1 MTASINNR
9 RNAVICLISLCLS
22 LFIILAAFASPS
34 HAEDKKRVFVLHSY
48 HKGLAWT
55 DSEDTSIQS
64 VLRKQEN
71 IEVYTEYM
79 DTKRVADARHYALLT
94 ELFRKKYGH
103 MKFDVIILSDE
114 DAYDFVLKHHDS
126 LFPKVPVVFC
136 GVNFFDASMI
146 ESRRDYYTGVVE
158 AYDVRNTIRTA
169 LRLHPDTYRIVVI
182 NDRSATGLA
191 NKKILNE
198 VMPEFEKR
206 LKVIYLEDLDMN
218 DLLKQVKNLTHGD
231 LILLMTFNRDHS
243 GRIFVYDDSI
253 SLVAKEASVPMYGVW
268 DFYLGKGIVGG
279 MLTSG
284 VDQGRVAAEMAVR
297 IMAGEKV
304 RDIPVVTQSPNRY
317 MFDFEQLR
325 RFAVSSGNLPENSI
339 IINRPVSFYEEHKLI
354 AWTAATIIAVLSG
367 LLVALLINIGQR
379 KKTELYLR
387 SSEEKFEK
395 IFRFSPDWI
404 AIVRLA
410 DGRYMDV
417 NDAFTTITGYSRE
430 EVIGKTPVEIGIYEN
445 PEERYELNETFLR
458 EGRTKNEELNYRMK
472 SGELRI
478 VQRSGELI
486 VINGEKCVVSI
497 VRDMTGKKMAEQAMQ
512 ESERIRKLLNETQIK
527 MLQAQIKPHFLFN
540 AITAII
546 NYTRTNPKTAAELLV
561 NLAEIFRKSI
571 NTGTENVTLTV
582 ELEHCENYIGIEKAR
597 FEDRIDVKY
606 DIDPTVL
613 DCRVPPLILQP
624 LVENALK
631 HGILPREKGGQII
644 INAYKEDGNLRISVR
659 DNGVGIDQD
668 RLSTLFSDNVLGT
681 GFIKGSGVALKNVN
695 ARLVGIYGPE
705 SALVVE
711 SLLNQGTTVSF
722 HIPLSEC
729 WRADG

>member
-1 MTASINNR
+1 M
-9 RNAVICLISLCLS
+9 
-22 LFIILAAFASPS
+22 
-34 HAEDKKRVFVLHSY
+34 
-48 HKGLAWT
+48 
-55 DSEDTSIQS
+55 
-64 VLRKQEN
+64 
-71 IEVYTEYM
+71 
-79 DTKRVADARHYALLT
+79 
-94 ELFRKKYGH
+94 FR
-103 MKFDVIILSDE
+103 
-114 DAYDFVLKHHDS
+114 HHDA

-136 GVNFFDASMI
+136 GVNFFDATMI
-146 ESRRDYYTGVVE
+146 EGRRDFYTGVVE
-158 AYDVRNTIRTA
+158 AYDVRNTIRAA
-169 LRLHPDTYRIVVI
+169 LKLHPDTYRIVVI

-198 VMPEFEKR
+198 VMPEFET
-206 LKVIYLEDLDMN
+206 KVRIVYLDDLDMT
-218 DLLKQVKNLTHGD
+218 DLLKQVRGLTHGD
-231 LILLMTFNRDHS
+231 IILLMTFNRDHS
-243 GRIFVYDDSI
+243 GRVFVYDDSI
-253 SLVAKEASVPMYGVW
+253 SLVAKAASVPMYGVW

-284 VDQGRVAAEMAVR
+284 TDQGRVAAEMALR

-325 RFAVSSGNLPENSI
+325 RFSISSRNLPEDSI

-354 AWTAATIIAVLSG
+354 AWTAATIILALTG
-367 LLVALLINIGQR
+367 LLIALLINIGRRQ
-379 KKTELYLR
+379 KTERYLR

-404 AIVRLA
+404 AIVRQS

-417 NDAFTTITGYSRE
+417 NDAFTGMTGYSRE
-430 EVIGKTPVEIGIYEN
+430 EVIGRTPVEIGIYEN
-445 PEERYELNETFLR
+445 PDERYELNETFLR

-472 SGELRI
+472 SGEIRA

-512 ESERIRKLLNETQIK
+512 ESDRIRKLLNETQIK

-571 NTGTENVTLTV
+571 NPGTENVTLSV

-644 INAYKEDGNLRISVR
+644 IRAQKEDGNLRISVR
-659 DNGVGIDQD
+659 DNGVGIDKD
-668 RLSTLFSDNVLGT
+668 RLNTLFSDVVVGS
-681 GFIKGSGVALKNVN
+681 GIIKGSGVALKNVN
-695 ARLVGIYGPE
+695 ARLVGIYGPD

-722 HIPLSEC
+722 SIPWSEC
-729 WRADG
+729 WRSEG

>member
-1 MTASINNR
+1 MNKKLGL
-9 RNAVICLISLCLS
+9 ICLTSLLISLSMLMA
-22 LFIILAAFASPS
+22 ILVLPS
-34 HAEDKKRVFVLHSY
+34 YGQDKKKIFVLHSY

-55 DSEDTSIQS
+55 DSEDAGILS
-64 VLRKQEN
+64 VLRKRDDV
-71 IEVYTEYM
+71 EVYTEYM
-79 DTKRVADARHYALLT
+79 DTKRVADARHYAVLT

-103 MKFDVIILSDE
+103 IKFDVIILSDE
-114 DAYDFVLKHHDS
+114 DAYDFMLRQHDT

-136 GVNFFDASMI
+136 GVNFFDAATI
-146 ESRRDYYTGVVE
+146 EGHRDFYTGVVE
-158 AYDVRNTIRTA
+158 AYDVRNTIRAA
-169 LRLHPDTYRIVVI
+169 LKLHPDTYRIIVI

-198 VMPEFEKR
+198 VMPEFENR
-206 LKVIYLEDLDMN
+206 LKVVYLDDLDMT
-218 DLLKQVKNLTHGD
+218 DLLKQVKSLTHGD
-231 LILLMTFNRDHS
+231 IILLMTFNRDHS
-243 GRIFVYDDSI
+243 GRVFVYDDSI
-253 SLVAKEASVPMYGVW
+253 SLVAREASVPMYGVW

-284 VDQGRVAAEMAVR
+284 IDQGRVAAEMAVR

-325 RFAVSSGNLPENSI
+325 RFAVSSGNLPESSI
-339 IINRPVSFYEEHKLI
+339 IINRPVTFYEEHKLV
-354 AWTAATIIAVLSG
+354 AWTVAIIIVTLSG
-367 LLVALLINIGQR
+367 LLVALLITIARR
-379 KKTELYLR
+379 KKTEISLR
-387 SSEEKFEK
+387 ASEEKFEK

-404 AIVRLA
+404 AIVRLS
-410 DGRYMDV
+410 DSRYLDV
-417 NDAFTTITGYSRE
+417 NDAYTEITGYSRE
-430 EVIGKTPVEIGIYEN
+430 EVIGRTPVEIGIYEN
-445 PEERYELNETFLR
+445 PDERYERNETFLR
-458 EGRTKNEELNYRMK
+458 EGRTKNEELKYRMK
-472 SGELRI
+472 SGEIRT

-571 NTGTENVTLTV
+571 NSGTENVTLSE

-597 FEDRIDVKY
+597 FEDRIDVIY
-606 DIDPTVL
+606 EIDPAVL
-613 DCRVPPLILQP
+613 DCRVPALILQP

-631 HGILPREKGGQII
+631 HGILPKEKGGQIVI
-644 INAYKEDGNLRISVR
+644 GAHKEESNLKISVT
-659 DNGVGIDQD
+659 DNGVGIDKD
-668 RLSTLFSDNVLGT
+668 RLGTLFSDSVIGS
-681 GFIKGSGVALKNVN
+681 GIIKGSGVALKNVN

-722 HIPLSEC
+722 SIPLSEC
-729 WRADG
+729 WRTDG